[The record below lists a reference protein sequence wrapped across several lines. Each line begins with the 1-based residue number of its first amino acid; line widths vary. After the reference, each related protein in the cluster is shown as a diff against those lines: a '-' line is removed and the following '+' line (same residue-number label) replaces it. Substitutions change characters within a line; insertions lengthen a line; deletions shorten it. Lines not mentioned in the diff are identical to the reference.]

1 MNNVSILGRPT
12 KDPTIRNTGE
22 YNIGRFTLAVDRGG
36 KDKGADFITITTFG
50 KTTEM
55 AERFVRK
62 GKMVGISGKITTGKY
77 EKDGQTIY
85 TTEVTANRIHI
96 IEWPDKD
103 DAPEGFSQ
111 VENDGAFASLADLDD
126 TPF

>member
-1 MNNVSILGRPT
+1 MNNVSLIGRAT
-12 KDPTIRNTGE
+12 KDPTIRNAGE
-22 YNIGRFTLAVDRGG
+22 YNIGKFTLAVDRGG

-55 AERFVRK
+55 VERFVRK
-62 GKMVGISGKITTGKY
+62 GKMVGVSGKITTGKY

-111 VENDGAFASLADLDD
+111 VDNDGAFAALDD
-126 TPF
+126 EEIPF

>member
-1 MNNVSILGRPT
+1 MNQVCILGRPT
-12 KDPTIRNTGE
+12 KDPVIRNGE

-55 AERFVRK
+55 VERFVRK
-62 GKMVGISGKITTGKY
+62 GKMVGVSGKITTGKY
-77 EKDGQTIY
+77 DKDGQTIY

-96 IEWPDKD
+96 IEWPDKGESNI
-103 DAPEGFSQ
+103 PEGF
-111 VENDGAFASLADLDD
+111 ATLDD
-126 TPF
+126 DEEIPF